1 MGVRTHEATQSL
13 SVQDRTDRKR
23 ERESRA
29 CQSVDLSMCQ
39 SVDKIYLSMIA
50 SHLCVGGQESM
61 SEPLK
66 LESQTV
72 LSCPMW
78 DPNSGPL
85 AKSKHS

>member
-1 MGVRTHEATQSL
+1 MGTREAAQSL

-23 ERESRA
+23 ERGGRTRQLVDLSI
-29 CQSVDLSMCQ
+29 CQSVN
-39 SVDKIYLSMIA
+39 KIYPSMIA
-50 SHLCVGGQESM
+50 SPLCVEGQGSV

-72 LSCPMW
+72 LSCPRW

-85 AKSKHS
+85 ENS